1 MPRSSKMAT
10 AAGDKASEINTRGAN
25 GLLLI
30 YLRYISAELPP
41 PPGETIHLAPPLLIL
56 GGIKPPWRDRPWFS
70 RRRNRAKA
78 LAPRYR
84 SSRRSRRTR
93 SEGRA
98 AHRDRRRC
106 QRPPFPFRANFRA
119 LSRKQPG
126 PLARVPRRP
135 DRPL

>member
-70 RRRNRAKA
+70 RRRNRAEA
-78 LAPRYR
+78 SAPRYR
-84 SSRRSRRTR
+84 PSRWSRRTR

-98 AHRDRRRC
+98 SRPRRYPSPRRCRSGNHADAEEGKDQDRGDRR
-106 QRPPFPFRANFRA
+106 
-119 LSRKQPG
+119 
-126 PLARVPRRP
+126 
-135 DRPL
+135 